1 MPTATDLVTDLPAD
15 FAVFGQGVD
24 TTMADLKGGTT
35 GQILSKTTNTDMD
48 FPWVS
53 ANPGDITGV
62 TATSPLTGG
71 GTSGDVTVG
80 IQDATTAVKGAVQL
94 SDSTSTT
101 SSVLASTPTAVKS
114 AYDLANA
121 AVAKSTFT
129 TKGDIVAATAASTI
143 SRLGVGTNGQV
154 LTADSTASTG
164 IKWATPSAGATNWT
178 LLNAGGTA
186 LTGAATIT
194 VSFTA
199 PKQIMVIMTGAS
211 AGARSF
217 FTLRPNNIST
227 ADYSVAGGMMQIAT
241 GTPGSYVRATA
252 YSSYSTNTD
261 IAFGTMSN
269 NAASLVAGSCKI
281 DLTDQTGWKNYSVT
295 AAGDDT
301 AGEGNQVYFT
311 QGILEA
317 AATITSITV
326 LSSVGNFD
334 AGTIYVLGAN

>member
-1 MPTATDLVTDLPAD
+1 MAQGLGFIEFSTGDVLSAATANGYLASQTVMVFASAAARTSAIATPYEGMISYLKDTDVTQYYSGSAW
-15 FAVFGQGVD
+15 V
-24 TTMADLKGGTT
+24 TIGGT
-35 GQILSKTTNTDMD
+35 
-48 FPWVS
+48 
-53 ANPGDITGV
+53 A
-62 TATSPLTGG
+62 SPL
-71 GTSGDVTVG
+71 
-80 IQDATTAVKGAVQL
+80 
-94 SDSTSTT
+94 
-101 SSVLASTPTAVKS
+101 
-114 AYDLANA
+114 
-121 AVAKSTFT
+121 T
-129 TKGDIVAATAASTI
+129 TKGDLYGYSTTNARI
-143 SRLGVGTNGQV
+143 PVGTNGQV
-154 LTADSTASTG
+154 LTADSAQALG
-164 IKWATPSAGATNWT
+164 LKWAAASGGPTNWT

-186 LTGAATIT
+186 LTGAASIT

-199 PKQIMVIMTGAS
+199 PKQLMVLMVGAS

-217 FTLRPNNIST
+217 FTLRPNNISS

-252 YSSYSTNTD
+252 YGAYSTNTD

-269 NAASLVAGSCKI
+269 NAASLVAASCFI

-301 AGEGNQVYFT
+301 VGEGNQVYFT

-317 AATITSITV
+317 AATITSVTV